1 MKWFRKVGL
10 NIKKRMDRWTN
21 KLNSPEKIL
30 EMATMQME
38 NELINMRGALAETI
52 ASYKFSERQL
62 SHYENLSNR
71 LYQKAEL
78 AISQDNDSLAKKLL
92 IDRQSYQKQN
102 HNIKTEL
109 EGQKVMIQELKEK
122 LRVLENKGQEVKTK
136 KNIYL
141 ARLRSANAT
150 KNLSEILNNFEEN
163 SPNNLLE
170 IIDNNIMKLEAG
182 SGSAIINIKK
192 EPDI

>member
-1 MKWFRKVGL
+1 MG
-10 NIKKRMDRWTN
+10 
-21 KLNSPEKIL
+21 
-30 EMATMQME
+30 ATMQME
-38 NELINMRGALAETI
+38 NELMNMRGALAETI

-136 KNIYL
+136 KN
-141 ARLRSANAT
+141 
-150 KNLSEILNNFEEN
+150 LSEILNNFEEN

-170 IIDNNIMKLEAG
+170 IIDNNIMKLE
-182 SGSAIINIKK
+182 
-192 EPDI
+192 